1 VALDALAVAE
11 FELFV
16 AWVLDVLADEADAV
30 ALVAAADWLDE
41 AAVADA
47 APFAA

>member
-16 AWVLDVLADEADAV
+16 AWVLEVDADAADAV
-30 ALVAAADWLDE
+30 ALDALAD
-41 AAVADA
+41 
-47 APFAA
+47 